1 MGALAERSGT
11 SVLSDLG
18 GGSGAR
24 AVAGL
29 RGDDAAAELFRQPMY
44 MVRVTGWPEDRLTPE
59 KPVAAPPDAR
69 LAVWVTDPAD
79 GRQVAPPGAT
89 GVLFE
94 TDRFS
99 LVNSGNR
106 TLRTPKRSWKAD
118 LDGERLAGMSTLNLK
133 SMFNDPSQQR
143 EALAWRLF
151 GSVGVPASR
160 HTYAKLAIDQRYMGL
175 YSLIEQVDRRFL
187 KSCFGK
193 NDEGNL
199 YKAYCGD
206 LGCSTLEHRV
216 GADGDDGGRQ
226 YQSKPGSD
234 DATYRLKTNED
245 DPAANSYDDLAE
257 FVRRINGVGL
267 PGGDGRFATD
277 AFRASVEAVFNARA
291 FLRWAGANLLIGGW
305 DNYFATPSNYY
316 LYNSG
321 RAGDERGFM
330 SSPYF
335 TFIPWDYDNS
345 FGIDY
350 FGTDWQY
357 TDLLDW
363 PANTRAYRGGRGVSR
378 IPLVTNLLAN
388 RDFRAY
394 YLDHVEYLLD
404 TGFSPE
410 AFAALIGDDGDDGLW
425 QRVSQA
431 AYLESATPNGAPFT
445 GRQWTNDEVWRSGCR
460 QKELRH
466 GNAHV
471 YGIVRYVRM
480 RRDRAREQLAR
491 LRRDLP
497 AGAGGADFP
506 AALEPLPTR
515 A

>member
-1 MGALAERSGT
+1 M
-11 SVLSDLG
+11 
-18 GGSGAR
+18 
-24 AVAGL
+24 
-29 RGDDAAAELFRQPMY
+29 
-44 MVRVTGWPEDRLTPE
+44 
-59 KPVAAPPDAR
+59 K
-69 LAVWVTDPAD
+69 
-79 GRQVAPPGAT
+79 
-89 GVLFE
+89 
-94 TDRFS
+94 
-99 LVNSGNR
+99 
-106 TLRTPKRSWKAD
+106 
-118 LDGERLAGMSTLNLK
+118 
-133 SMFNDPSQQR
+133 
-143 EALAWRLF
+143 
-151 GSVGVPASR
+151 
-160 HTYAKLAIDQRYMGL
+160 
-175 YSLIEQVDRRFL
+175 
-187 KSCFGK
+187 
-193 NDEGNL
+193 
-199 YKAYCGD
+199 
-206 LGCSTLEHRV
+206 
-216 GADGDDGGRQ
+216 
-226 YQSKPGSD
+226 
-234 DATYRLKTNED
+234 
-245 DPAANSYDDLAE
+245 
-257 FVRRINGVGL
+257 RINGVGL

-291 FLRWAGANLLIGGW
+291 FLRWAGVNLLIGSW

-330 SSPYF
+330 GSPYF

-363 PANTRAYRGGRGVSR
+363 PANTRAYRGGRGVSK

-404 TGFSPE
+404 TAFTPE

-425 QRVSQA
+425 RRVSQA
-431 AYLESATPNGAPFT
+431 AYLESGTPNGAPFT

-460 QKELRH
+460 QQELRH

-471 YGIVRYVRM
+471 YGIEHYVRM
-480 RRDRAREQLAR
+480 RRDRARAQLAR

-497 AGAGGADFP
+497 KGAGGAEFP
-506 AALEPLPTR
+506 AALEPLPAR